1 MVIRK
6 VSGDWILVIIVA
18 CPSFSCEAVHE
29 IVERGVFSSLPM
41 SGTEHLG
48 NVDGPRSTKR
58 LKQKDGMPD
67 KGPGFVHCSAT
78 LRLGSQIFE
87 RGAAPPT

>member
-6 VSGDWILVIIVA
+6 VSGDWILVIMA
-18 CPSFSCEAVHE
+18 CPSFSCESVPE
-29 IVERGVFSSLPM
+29 VIERGVFSSLPM

-48 NVDGPRSTKR
+48 NVDGPGSTKR
-58 LKQKDGMPD
+58 LKEKDGMPD
-67 KGPGFVHCSAT
+67 KGPGFIHCSAA

-87 RGAAPPT
+87 RGTAPPT